1 MGSATSTVHFSED
14 GLLLLNLALG
24 FIMFSIAL
32 SINRKDFSE
41 VAKHPKSVAVG
52 LVSQFLLLPLLT
64 FLLVLLLKPS
74 KGFALGMILVAACPG
89 GNISNY
95 VTFLSRGNTALSIA
109 LTSIATLLAVI
120 FTPLNFSLYAEWYAG
135 SLQQENAIQL
145 NMWNMVKSIATLIAI
160 PLFLGLTFKEY
171 FPKLISHIEKPMK
184 ILSMIIFF
192 AFIAIAFISNYKIFL
207 AEIQNIFLV
216 VLLHNAV
223 AFVTGFSAATI
234 FKLPLNDRKTI
245 TVETGIQNS
254 GLGLILIFSY
264 FNGNSDMAL
273 IAAWWGVWHIISGFS
288 LSQIL
293 KRI

>member
-41 VAKHPKSVAVG
+41 IAKHPKSVVVG
-52 LVSQFLLLPLLT
+52 LISQFLLLPLLT

-95 VTFLSRGNTALSIA
+95 VTFLSHGNTALSIA
-109 LTSIATLLAVI
+109 LTSVATLLAVI